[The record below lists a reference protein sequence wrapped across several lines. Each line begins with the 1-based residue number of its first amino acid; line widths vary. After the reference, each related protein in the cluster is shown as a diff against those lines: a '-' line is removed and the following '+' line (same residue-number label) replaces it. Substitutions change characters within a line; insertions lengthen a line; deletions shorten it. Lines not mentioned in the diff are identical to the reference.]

1 MGIKP
6 PYYPSRIVFLSPH
19 GNPMPDSE
27 LLGLF
32 ASAFVSST
40 LFPGGS
46 EAYLIYLYAQAS
58 HSVLVLLVVATLG
71 NTLGAMSS
79 WGIGRFLAWRFP
91 QHGHSE
97 KSQQA
102 MARLNQYGSPVLLLS
117 WLPIIG
123 DPLCVAAGW
132 LKVPWWKALLFI
144 VVGKCL
150 RYWFVLKAVGVVM

>member
-1 MGIKP
+1 M
-6 PYYPSRIVFLSPH
+6 FA
-19 GNPMPDSE
+19 NE

-32 ASAFVSST
+32 VSAFISST

-46 EAYLIYLYAQAS
+46 EAVLIYLYA
-58 HSVLVLLVVATLG
+58 HSPHSYVVLVVVATIG
-71 NTLGAMSS
+71 NTLGAMTS

-91 QHGHSE
+91 QRSHTD

-102 MARLNQYGSPVLLLS
+102 IARLSQYGSPVLLLS

-132 LKVPWWKALLFI
+132 LRIHWLKALLFI
-144 VVGKCL
+144 LVGKLL
-150 RYWFVLKAVGVVM
+150 RYWFVLEAVRVVM